1 MNANAT
7 LATRAASIVIVKAVV
22 KRGEK
27 VLSAY
32 MIVSIRF
39 NCWLLLLA
47 RLGCSLSAFLLSIVT
62 NGVIASSRYVCTIG
76 AKKKGVKFFFK
87 FFLVGCGCVGV
98 GAWVGARGCGGVGV
112 GGVGVGVWVGR
123 WGGGMGMGGRGMGR
137 AGLGLSLSDG
147 RESPPWAY
155 PTRIRIAGS
164 CVIDRPTFRLPGS
177 QMRAWDSIPTPPTRP
192 VGGER

>member
-7 LATRAASIVIVKAVV
+7 LAAIAIRIVMVNAVV

-27 VLSAY
+27 VLNAY

-39 NCWLLLLA
+39 NCWLLLLLA
-47 RLGCSLSAFLLSIVT
+47 RLFSFCSSVVNRNEWGNCL
-62 NGVIASSRYVCTIG
+62 IALCLHYRR
-76 AKKKGVKFFFK
+76 KKERCQVFFNFFF
-87 FFLVGCGCVGV
+87 VGCGRVGV
-98 GAWVGARGCGGVGV
+98 GAWVWARGCGWGWRD
-112 GGVGVGVWVGR
+112 GGAWVGR
-123 WGGGMGMGGRGMGR
+123 WGGGMGMGGRGMRR

-147 RESPPWAY
+147 RESPPCAY

-177 QMRAWDSIPTPPTRP
+177 QMRAWNFIQTHPALPTRWQ
-192 VGGER
+192 ECL

>member
-7 LATRAASIVIVKAVV
+7 VDAIAIKIVMVKAVV

-27 VLSAY
+27 VFNAY

-39 NCWLLLLA
+39 DYCCWLVGLA
-47 RLGCSLSAFLLSIVT
+47 RLGCSLSALLLSIVT
-62 NGVIASSRYVCTIG
+62 NGGHRLITLCVHYTHTKQKCQV
-76 AKKKGVKFFFK
+76 FFK
-87 FFLVGCGCVGV
+87 FFFSLGV
-98 GAWVGARGCGGVGV
+98 GAWVWARGSV
-112 GGVGVGVWVGR
+112 GG
-123 WGGGMGMGGRGMGR
+123 GGGMEMGGRGMGQ

-147 RESPPWAY
+147 RESARAAP

-164 CVIDRPTFRLPGS
+164 GVIDRPTFRLPGS
-177 QMRAWDSIPTPPTRP
+177 QMRAWDSTPTPPTRP